1 MSYEYPYYSI
11 SKIRSF
17 MDERNANPLKK
28 WGQNFIIDPNTLDF
42 ILSSIPK
49 ESISDSDSI
58 AEIGIGLG
66 ALTHKLALIGKK
78 LFLFEIDPV
87 YVENL
92 KTMEYFNS
100 ANTVLFEGD
109 VLKTISNLQDEKVFL
124 TGNLPYYITSEILTT
139 CLKTIP
145 RLTGAIFMV
154 QKEFADRICNEI
166 SSLSIFVSAFGKF
179 SYLKKIPPTCFYPK
193 PDASSALIRF
203 TPSSASYTKSQIEK
217 LELLL
222 KTFFWGKRKTINKS
236 IAEAP
241 FLDAKEFNSAY
252 PNLRQEILDSLEKN
266 KIELRLRPEE
276 LKVEDYH
283 KIIKSLA

>member
-1 MSYEYPYYSI
+1 ME
-11 SKIRSF
+11 
-17 MDERNANPLKK
+17 ERNANPLKK

-42 ILSSIPK
+42 IISSIPK
-49 ESISDSDSI
+49 ESISNSDSI

-66 ALTHKLALIGKK
+66 ALTHKLAILQKK

-87 YVENL
+87 YIENL

-109 VLKTISNLQDEKVFL
+109 VLKTIISIKDEKVFL
-124 TGNLPYYITSEILTT
+124 TGNLPYYITSEIITT

-179 SYLKKIPPTCFYPK
+179 TYLKKISPTCFYPK

-203 TPSSASYTKSQIEK
+203 TPSSANYTTSQIEK

-241 FLDAKEFNSAY
+241 FLDSIEFNSDY

-283 KIIKSLA
+283 RIIKSLA

>member
-42 ILSSIPK
+42 IISSIPK

-109 VLKTISNLQDEKVFL
+109 VLKTISNLQEEKVFL

-241 FLDAKEFNSAY
+241 FLDAKEFNSDY

-283 KIIKSLA
+283 RIIKSLA

>member
-11 SKIRSF
+11 SKIRAF

-28 WGQNFIIDPNTLDF
+28 WGQNFITDPNTLDF
-42 ILSSIPK
+42 IINSIDK
-49 ESISDSDSI
+49 DALAKSDSI

-66 ALTHKLALIGKK
+66 ALTHKLALLNKK
-78 LFLFEIDPV
+78 MFLFEIDPV
-87 YVENL
+87 YIENM
-92 KTMEYFNS
+92 KSMEYFDS
-100 ANTVLFEGD
+100 ANTELCEGD
-109 VLKTISNLQDEKVFL
+109 VLKTIERLQNEKVFL
-124 TGNLPYYITSEILTT
+124 MGNLPYYITSEILTSS
-139 CLKTIP
+139 LKSIP
-145 RLTGAIFMV
+145 QLTGAIFMV

-179 SYLKKIPPTCFYPK
+179 SFLKKISPSCFYPK

-203 TPSSASYTKSQIEK
+203 TPANHAYSKMQIDK

-222 KTFFWGKRKTINKS
+222 KTLFWGKRKTIGKS
-236 IAEAP
+236 ITEAP
-241 FLDAKEFNSAY
+241 FLDSQEFNSAY
-252 PNLRQEILDSLEKN
+252 PNLRQEILDSLAQN

-283 KIIKSLA
+283 RILKRLS

>member
-42 ILSSIPK
+42 IISSIPK

-66 ALTHKLALIGKK
+66 ALTHKLAIIGKK

-203 TPSSASYTKSQIEK
+203 TPSSVSYTKAQIEK

-241 FLDAKEFNSAY
+241 FLDSKEFNSDY

-283 KIIKSLA
+283 RIIKSLA

>member
-11 SKIRSF
+11 SRIRSF
-17 MDERNANPLKK
+17 MEERNANPLKK

-42 ILSSIPK
+42 IISSIPK
-49 ESISDSDSI
+49 ESISNSDSI

-66 ALTHKLALIGKK
+66 ALTHKLAILQKK

-87 YVENL
+87 YIENL

-109 VLKTISNLQDEKVFL
+109 VLKTIISIKDEKVFL
-124 TGNLPYYITSEILTT
+124 TGNLPYYITSEIITT

-179 SYLKKIPPTCFYPK
+179 TYLKKISPTCFYPK

-203 TPSSASYTKSQIEK
+203 TPSSANYTTSQIEK

-241 FLDAKEFNSAY
+241 FLDSIEFNSDY

-283 KIIKSLA
+283 RIIKSLA

>member
-42 ILSSIPK
+42 IISSIPK

-92 KTMEYFNS
+92 IAMEYFNS

-109 VLKTISNLQDEKVFL
+109 VLKTISNLQEEKVFL

-283 KIIKSLA
+283 NILNSLS